1 MVKGQTR
8 HRLLPMEMNNMRL
21 LPAFLALAG
30 LAGCATQS
38 TPAGMAAGKFV
49 SFACAD
55 GKSFSAR
62 AAEGGAS
69 VRVRAHHGSAELDRM
84 ADGVYEG
91 DGYKLVTQGADGV
104 ALMHQGKPQGKNCK
118 AAG

>member
-1 MVKGQTR
+1 MKLV
-8 HRLLPMEMNNMRL
+8 
-21 LPAFLALAG
+21 LASLAVAA

-62 AAEGGAS
+62 AAEGGDS
-69 VRVRAHHGSAELDRM
+69 VRVRAHHGSAELDRKG
-84 ADGVYEG
+84 DGVYEG
-91 DGYKLVTQGADGV
+91 DGYKLVTQGSEGV
-104 ALMHQGKPQGKNCK
+104 TLLHDGKPQGRNCK
-118 AAG
+118 AAV

>member
-1 MVKGQTR
+1 MKLV
-8 HRLLPMEMNNMRL
+8 L
-21 LPAFLALAG
+21 ASLALAA

-38 TPAGMAAGKFV
+38 APPGMAEGKFV

-69 VRVRAHHGSAELDRM
+69 VRVRAHQGSAELDRKS
-84 ADGVYEG
+84 DGVYEG
-91 DGYKLVTQGADGV
+91 DGYKLVTQGADGIT
-104 ALMHQGKPQGKNCK
+104 LTHEGKPQGRNCRV
-118 AAG
+118 AG

>member
-1 MVKGQTR
+1 
-8 HRLLPMEMNNMRL
+8 MEMNDMKL
-21 LPAFLALAG
+21 VLASLAVAA

-38 TPAGMAAGKFV
+38 APDGMAPGKFV

-55 GKSFSAR
+55 GKTFSAR

-69 VRVRAHHGSAELDRM
+69 VRVRAHHGSAELDRKS
-84 ADGVYEG
+84 DGVYEG

-104 ALMHQGKPQGKNCK
+104 TLMHDGKPQGKNCK
-118 AAG
+118 AAA